1 MTSYSCKVCDGT
13 DMNLVD
19 GFYYCVE
26 CGTQDVNVRE
36 TVVEQTVLADGT
48 FAHTTAR
55 KLTTAVQAKQI
66 NEMSPEW
73 NKWHAYNF
81 ILAGLTE
88 ELLNLGAETSVK
100 TAILWIWTKYIKMF
114 QVTDVDKNKSQLDNE
129 SFNETIHSDG
139 EEKVDD
145 ANTDD
150 SDDENDKSTIS
161 KTSRNKKTKT
171 DKFRRD
177 IKIVT
182 KGTLLT
188 LIYIALNL
196 DRSEIQ
202 LSHLLRFIKEG
213 RLSLYNCTKY
223 VPDEINTK
231 SIPHWKNFILC
242 QNDYTPK
249 IIRTLAMTFFK
260 RLDLGV
266 PLVPDLNKM
275 ISNYVKELCLP
286 SEFKT
291 LVISLMNL
299 MPCEFLKLDTRAKQT
314 LVRIPDYEGVCMS
327 YILIA
332 LKMCFGLDDQYEFK
346 ISDQVDKINYEKN
359 YSKSYKLGLYSDST
373 ERLFSFQDWY
383 QFLLFRKTILC
394 KYYLP
399 MARIY
404 KLPVDDCVLMEHLN
418 ERKTRTIKL
427 SDNVT
432 MDIINKITVEK
443 TVSVIPKKEFPAT
456 LTPMSTYTEIILEYL
471 QDPDLRLLL
480 SEDFTKYSLKYAIID
495 LKFPEE
501 YDDVD
506 NTIEGVSEINKC
518 INPFIIGTL
527 KSSKGNT
534 TMVFVRNCE
543 NKHWLKT
550 KPPTTDH
557 VTKESENKF
566 NSDKDSD
573 HGYDSNI
580 ESTPVESDEAMSDDS
595 KENIKMKKEKA
606 FEPIDEEDEGVCI
619 FDDDFRDMDIFQ
631 KEKKDDA
638 FEDSKNTE
646 FQNDYGNDFQNTKL
660 DFNDR
665 LSESVNSEDNYNP
678 NTFDRNSAIETLI
691 EMACRKYK
699 IPLPKEKQPRKR
711 KKDFENQEAGETKV
725 KRKKMDAPTGQSE
738 SIGSVKAIMEGYYKS
753 IESDILEKVAE
764 HVKSVIHNQSN
775 QELLNNETFVN
786 NHFDLE
792 DTKMETS
799 IGKIEDFNDQK
810 ENDINSSVISSIHPN
825 VTINNTMSDLEDETT
840 EDLNIK
846 TPSNP
851 KFDDSTHDIEQLYL
865 KLNEDIEFNY
875 NINFDA
881 DLDLDKI
888 IHKTIENY
896 ANIGSQ
902 QNKIELIKSDSDSE
916 DDIPLSEI
924 ANEKLSRMAKKRRR
938 HIKRENLVSN
948 LSIEKFN
955 YWMRHYKS
963 RAVTRSLDM
972 SEKFDIEIMENCPKS
987 FVFVIRQ
994 CAAILDCSTF
1004 CLYKCMQNLEETLSS
1019 YSDS

>member
-1 MTSYSCKVCDGT
+1 MTSNSCKVCDGT

-48 FAHTTAR
+48 FAHTTAK
-55 KLTTAVQAKQI
+55 KLTTVSQEKQI

-88 ELLNLGAETSVK
+88 ELLNLGAEPSVK

-114 QVTDVDKNKSQLDNE
+114 QVNEVDKNKSQLDNE

-150 SDDENDKSTIS
+150 SDNENDKSSMST
-161 KTSRNKKTKT
+161 TSRNKKNKT

-188 LIYIALNL
+188 LIYLALNL

-275 ISNYVKELCLP
+275 IGNYVKELCLP
-286 SEFKT
+286 CEFKT

-299 MPCEFLKLDTRAKQT
+299 MPCDFLKLDTRAKQT

-332 LKMCFGLDDQYEFK
+332 LKLCFGLDAQYELK
-346 ISDQVDKINYEKN
+346 ISDQVDRINYEKN
-359 YSKSYKLGLYSDST
+359 YSKSYKLGSYSDST

-399 MARIY
+399 MARLY

-443 TVSVIPKKEFPAT
+443 TVSAIPKKEFPAT
-456 LTPMSTYTEIILEYL
+456 LTPMSTYTEIILQYL

-480 SEDFTKYSLKYAIID
+480 SEDFTQYSLKYAIID

-506 NTIEGVSEINKC
+506 NMIQGVSEINKC
-518 INPFIIGTL
+518 INPLIIGTL

-550 KPPTTDH
+550 KPPTSDH
-557 VTKESENKF
+557 VTKEIENKLS
-566 NSDKDSD
+566 SDKESD

-580 ESTPVESDEAMSDDS
+580 ESTPVESDDTMSDDS
-595 KENIKMKKEKA
+595 KENIKMKEEKD
-606 FEPIDEEDEGVCI
+606 FEPIDEEDDGVCI
-619 FDDDFRDMDIFQ
+619 FDDDFRDMDNFH
-631 KEKKDDA
+631 KEKKDNT
-638 FEDSKNTE
+638 FEDSKNTAE
-646 FQNDYGNDFQNTKL
+646 FQNDFQDTKL

-665 LSESVNSEDNYNP
+665 LSESGSMNSEDNYNP
-678 NTFDRNSAIETLI
+678 NTFDRNSTIETLI

-699 IPLPKEKQPRKR
+699 IPRPKEKLARKR
-711 KKDFENQEAGETKV
+711 KKNYENQEAGETKN
-725 KRKKMDAPTGQSE
+725 KRKKIDGPTAQSE
-738 SIGSVKAIMEGYYKS
+738 SMGSVKEIMVGYYKS
-753 IESDILEKVAE
+753 LESDLLEKVPE
-764 HVKSVIHNQSN
+764 HQQSVIHNQ
-775 QELLNNETFVN
+775 EFVNNETFEN
-786 NHFDLE
+786 DHCDFE
-792 DTKMETS
+792 DTKMETCIS
-799 IGKIEDFNDQK
+799 KIEDNYFNDQK
-810 ENDINSSVISSIHPN
+810 CYDINSSVISSIHPN
-825 VTINNTMSDLEDETT
+825 TTINNTISDLEDETT
-840 EDLNIK
+840 EDVITK
-846 TPSNP
+846 TISNP
-851 KFDDSTHDIEQLYL
+851 KFDDSTHDVEQLYL
-865 KLNEDIEFNY
+865 KLNEDIEFNC
-875 NINFDA
+875 NINFEA
-881 DLDLDKI
+881 DVELDKI
-888 IHKTIENY
+888 IDKTIENY
-896 ANIGSQ
+896 PNIESE
-902 QNKIELIKSDSDSE
+902 QNKIELINSDSDSE

-924 ANEKLSRMAKKRRR
+924 ANEKLSCMAKNSRM

-948 LSIEKFN
+948 LDIEKFN

-987 FVFVIRQ
+987 FVFVIRE
-994 CAAILDCSTF
+994 CAAILDCTTF
-1004 CLYKCMQNLEETLSS
+1004 ILYKCMQNLEETLLR